1 MRRSSSLFTLSA
13 LIGGLFFTSVSLL
26 GQTNACDLNG
36 DGTVN
41 SADVQLAINM
51 SLGLT
56 GCTANIAGANVCNV
70 IVVQRV
76 VNASLG
82 GACLTSTGIHSV
94 SLNWAASSSTGVT
107 GYNVY
112 RATTSGGPYTLVS
125 SVGLTTSFTDNT
137 VQSGTKYYYVVSAV
151 GGSSTASPYSNQVQA
166 VVPVP

>member
-1 MRRSSSLFTLSA
+1 MRRSSLFTLSA
-13 LIGGLFFTSVSLL
+13 LTAGLFFSSVSLW

-76 VNASLG
+76 VNASMG

-94 SLNWAASSSTGVT
+94 SLTWAASASAGVA
-107 GYNVY
+107 GYSVY
-112 RATTSGGPYTLVS
+112 RSTSAGGPYNLLSSGVS
-125 SVGLTTSFTDNT
+125 ATSYSDNT
-137 VQSGTKYYYVVSAV
+137 VQSGVTYYYVVSAV
-151 GGSSTASPYSNQVQA
+151 DGSNNASPYSNQAQA

>member
-1 MRRSSSLFTLSA
+1 MRRSSLFTLSVLTA
-13 LIGGLFFTSVSLL
+13 GLFFSSVSLW

-36 DGTVN
+36 DGLVN

-56 GCTANIAGANVCNV
+56 GCSANIAGANVCNV

-94 SLNWAASSSTGVT
+94 SLTWAASTSSGVA

-112 RATTSGGPYTLVS
+112 RATTAGGPYTLLAS
-125 SVGLTTSFTDNT
+125 AGLATSYQDNT
-137 VQSGTKYYYVVSAV
+137 VQSGTTYYYVVSAV
-151 GGSSTASPYSNQVQA
+151 DRSNNASPYSNQAQA